1 MRSNGLTASA
11 YTPVADL
18 DPRVADAFLTDLK
31 EQGVAAYT
39 KPVESTTTSGFDR
52 PEFRVNVQD
61 RLYVD
66 AAESERVK
74 AMLSDQ
80 DPDLVSGSD
89 DLTWAQIVAGFDR
102 PPSGDD
108 VHPWPVTEDL
118 DWSGREGG
126 DPDTGPW
133 SPDGTAPREDAASP
147 EGATSPEDLGPP
159 RNRRAELRGWLSSR
173 DATATGA
180 DEATTAADG
189 AGDRREDG
197 TGSDDMADQF
207 VPEPPPPLPQL
218 EPWQQLAWVGVVG
231 GPLLLVV
238 AVLFS
243 IQLPTW
249 ASLAAVAGFVG
260 GFITLVARMDDG
272 DSEDDSGNG
281 AVV

>member
-18 DPRVADAFLTDLK
+18 DPRIADALLSELK
-31 EQGVAAYT
+31 DQGVAAYT
-39 KPVESTTTSGFDR
+39 KPVESSSASGFDR
-52 PEFRVNVQD
+52 PEFRVSVQD

-66 AAESERVK
+66 AAESDRVK
-74 AMLSDQ
+74 AMISAQ
-80 DPDLVSGSD
+80 DPGLVDASD
-89 DLTWAQIVAGFDR
+89 DLTWAQIVAGFDQ
-102 PPSGDD
+102 PPRGD

-118 DWSGREGG
+118 DWPGR
-126 DPDTGPW
+126 
-133 SPDGTAPREDAASP
+133 DGTDQAADADASLPDDQPRD
-147 EGATSPEDLGPP
+147 
-159 RNRRAELRGWLSSR
+159 RRPDLRGWLSSR
-173 DATATGA
+173 DATATAGSGTGDASASRGRPQEDAGA
-180 DEATTAADG
+180 DELE
-189 AGDRREDG
+189 DR
-197 TGSDDMADQF
+197 F

-231 GPLLLVV
+231 GPLLLLV
-238 AVLFS
+238 AVLFA

-272 DSEDDSGNG
+272 DSQDGPDNG